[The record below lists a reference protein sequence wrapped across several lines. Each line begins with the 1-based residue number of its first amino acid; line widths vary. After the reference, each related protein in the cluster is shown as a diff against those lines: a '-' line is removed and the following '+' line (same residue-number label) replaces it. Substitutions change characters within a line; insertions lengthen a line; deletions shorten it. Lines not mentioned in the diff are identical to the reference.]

1 MNLKYAPRS
10 EDTEQINVVSWAH
23 LSAGRYPELRLL
35 HHIPNE
41 GRRSQAT
48 GKKPKQLG
56 MLAGVPD
63 LHLPAPKGIY
73 HSLYIEMKYD
83 DGRISKDQKDFL
95 SLAADV
101 DNYCCVCYT
110 ATEVIEILR
119 EYLQLEEGEVMSLPN
134 KSILNNG
141 KHSVIKGKPSS

>member
-23 LSAGRYPELRLL
+23 RSAGRYPELRPL

-48 GKKPKQLG
+48 GKKLKQLG

-63 LHLPAPKGIY
+63 LHLPAPKGI
-73 HSLYIEMKYD
+73 S
-83 DGRISKDQKDFL
+83 
-95 SLAADV
+95 AA
-101 DNYCCVCYT
+101 
-110 ATEVIEILR
+110 
-119 EYLQLEEGEVMSLPN
+119 
-134 KSILNNG
+134 
-141 KHSVIKGKPSS
+141 

>member
-10 EDTEQINVVSWAH
+10 EDTEQINVVTWAQR
-23 LSAGRYPELRLL
+23 STGRYPELKLL

-48 GKKPKQLG
+48 GKKLKQMG

-63 LHLPAPKGIY
+63 LHLPVPKGAY

-83 DGRISKDQKDFL
+83 DGRISKDQKEFI
-95 SLAADV
+95 SYAADLG
-101 DNYCCVCYT
+101 NYCCVCYT
-110 ATEVIEILR
+110 ATEAIEILR
-119 EYLQLEEGEVMSLPN
+119 EYLQLGIGKDMSLPN

-141 KHSVIKGKPSS
+141 KHSVIKENRS